1 MERLPDSGLS
11 VLVVGAGIAGL
22 AFSIEAHRQ
31 GHTVK
36 VLEKRANP
44 GDYGEIF
51 FIQSP
56 GLHTPSR
63 WPGFMDRL
71 HKVAISAEFQF
82 FKFSGQKLFG
92 TQLGSRDVPTVSV
105 SRREFYEL
113 LLNYATE
120 IGVPIDRGQEVEDFF
135 ETEDLGGVIL
145 SDGRKLTA
153 DIVVAADGVG
163 SKSWS
168 LVTGTKEKPISSGYA
183 LYRTSYPA
191 EKALESPALA
201 EFFKDKRE
209 WTSLHIGPGA
219 HFFIGLSPTEFSW
232 GLTHRDEDSAV
243 EDWNRVV
250 DSRGALRYVQDWA
263 PIVHEVIKSTPNNE
277 ATDWKLRFR
286 DPQPKWVSDE
296 GRVVQCGDSAH
307 SFLPSSGFGATTAL
321 EDAFSLAACLKMGGK
336 ESANIATRVHNHLR
350 FERTACAQKIGFKSR
365 EAFHRTNWNEA
376 AKNPRSI
383 AKFTGA
389 WLLKH
394 DPEVY
399 AYENYEACAAHLL
412 HGKDFKNSN
421 TVPGFPFKLWTVQE
435 LLEKADRG
443 ESIDDDEGDWY
454 SFM

>member
-1 MERLPDSGLS
+1 M
-11 VLVVGAGIAGL
+11 
-22 AFSIEAHRQ
+22 
-31 GHTVK
+31 
-36 VLEKRANP
+36 
-44 GDYGEIF
+44 
-51 FIQSP
+51 
-56 GLHTPSR
+56 
-63 WPGFMDRL
+63 
-71 HKVAISAEFQF
+71 
-82 FKFSGQKLFG
+82 
-92 TQLGSRDVPTVSV
+92 
-105 SRREFYEL
+105 
-113 LLNYATE
+113 
-120 IGVPIDRGQEVEDFF
+120 
-135 ETEDLGGVIL
+135 GGVIL

-168 LVTGTKEKPISSGYA
+168 LVTGAKEKPISSGYA

-191 EKALESPALA
+191 EKALESPDLA

-286 DPQPKWVSDE
+286 EPQPKWVSDE

-336 ESANIATRVHNHLR
+336 ESANIATKVHNHLR
-350 FERTACAQKIGFKSR
+350 SHISNHNRRVI
-365 EAFHRTNWNEA
+365 
-376 AKNPRSI
+376 
-383 AKFTGA
+383 
-389 WLLKH
+389 
-394 DPEVY
+394 EVY
-399 AYENYEACAAHLL
+399 VSLVADADLKEGDDEEYDEGNEDINDLRIQSLWPMCDTRLGTFVSTPAQILTRWDELCSIYDMDGTGGGVPSDEGKAHLEDYFL
-412 HGKDFKNSN
+412 AMEKGLKRSCREEVRETIKFPEEFRLLAKQVGAL
-421 TVPGFPFKLWTVQE
+421 TGPGMTEHKSQYQAWFWTGPYIQVTR
-435 LLEKADRG
+435 D
-443 ESIDDDEGDWY
+443 
-454 SFM
+454 

>member
-63 WPGFMDRL
+63 WPGFMERL

-120 IGVPIDRGQEVEDFF
+120 IGIPINRGQEVEEFF

-336 ESANIATRVHNHLR
+336 ESANIATKPFFLTMSLALR
-350 FERTACAQKIGFKSR
+350 EQP
-365 EAFHRTNWNEA
+365 A

-399 AYENYEACAAHLL
+399 AYENYEACAAYLL

-435 LLEKADRG
+435 LLEKADKG
-443 ESIDDDEGDWY
+443 ESIDDDKGDWY